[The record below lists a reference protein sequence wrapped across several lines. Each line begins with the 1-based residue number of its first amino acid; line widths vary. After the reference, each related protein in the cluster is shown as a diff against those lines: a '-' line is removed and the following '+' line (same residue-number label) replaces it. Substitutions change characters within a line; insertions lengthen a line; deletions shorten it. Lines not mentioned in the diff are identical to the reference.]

1 MKKLLLL
8 ALLLMACDNS
18 TSSDTVEI
26 DWILLKNT
34 QMIVDNFEEIT
45 TDAEPNGTGEFH
57 TVLYPGIGYTFLYN
71 LSVSD
76 ISLPDLPAGNN
87 VYTLAN
93 FDGNLSFTYQSEQ
106 YSFDLTDSYNEELGK
121 YLINEA
127 GYGNIS
133 KIICDNNMSFCNS
146 YFQDGFRS
154 LLSLSSPFE
163 LIGYK

>member
-34 QMIVDNFEEIT
+34 QMIGDNYEEIIT
-45 TDAEPNGTGEFH
+45 EEDPGGTGEFH
-57 TVLYPGIGYTFLYN
+57 TVLYTGIGYTFLYN
-71 LSVSD
+71 SSVSD
-76 ISLPDLPAGNN
+76 ISLPEGNID
-87 VYTLAN
+87 YTLEN
-93 FDGNLSFTYQSEQ
+93 FDGLFSFTYQSEQ

-121 YLINEA
+121 YLIKET

-133 KIICDNNMSFCNS
+133 KIICDNNMSYCNS
-146 YFQDGFRS
+146 YFQDGFGY